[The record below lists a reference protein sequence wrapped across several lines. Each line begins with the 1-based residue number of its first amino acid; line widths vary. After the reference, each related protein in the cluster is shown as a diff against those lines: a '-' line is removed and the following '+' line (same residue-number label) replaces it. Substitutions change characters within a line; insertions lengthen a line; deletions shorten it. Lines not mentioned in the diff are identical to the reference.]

1 MITPIS
7 ITDQYILQPGLLDKH
22 KKTLDW
28 LSASVLW
35 KRELMF
41 FQKLLDQ
48 YAPRFSAVDDKK
60 KIDHFQNLLL
70 YYRGEAVDTLTHKLR
85 QHEKQ
90 LASMLETQDE
100 TKTEYFKEHDVL
112 MAEMSTFNTQ
122 FAKYKAALFTFI
134 EPKM

>member
-48 YAPRFSAVDDKK
+48 YAPRFTSVDDKK

-70 YYRGEAVDTLTHKLR
+70 YYRGEVVDTLTHKLR
-85 QHEKQ
+85 QHEKH
-90 LASMLETQDE
+90 LADMLATHDE
-100 TKTEYFKEHDVL
+100 TKTGYFNEHDLL
-112 MAEMSTFNTQ
+112 MSEMSSFSTQ

-134 EPKM
+134 EPAM